1 MQILN
6 QQGYYSTEE
15 GAKSG
20 TRRGEGRN
28 ASEYYIMIVPQQTI
42 ISMPGCLQTITVS
55 ILSKNRPPPFNL
67 RWVATEQITNKQIM
81 CTATK
86 YR

>member
-28 ASEYYIMIVPQQTI
+28 ASEYYIMIVPQQTNI
-42 ISMPGCLQTITVS
+42 HAR
-55 ILSKNRPPPFNL
+55 LSANNHSFDS
-67 RWVATEQITNKQIM
+67 E
-81 CTATK
+81 
-86 YR
+86 